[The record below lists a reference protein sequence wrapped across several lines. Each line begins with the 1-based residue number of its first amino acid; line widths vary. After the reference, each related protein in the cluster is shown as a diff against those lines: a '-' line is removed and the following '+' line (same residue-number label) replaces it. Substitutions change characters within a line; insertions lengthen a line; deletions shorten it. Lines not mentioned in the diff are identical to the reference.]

1 MRPARTTRFLL
12 LLSIAVACNSLESPT
27 TAPIQVPLR
36 PAAAVDVPCAD
47 CVFGPE
53 TFVRGQGRPTEF
65 TRTLEGVAAGTYT
78 IDVDDLGSMGADG
91 SVVLNGQTIL
101 DRRAV
106 TGEVGPRHV
115 TATVQLSGND
125 VLEVKLLGRKG
136 SVLQIAIRPASV
148 AGDCLPD
155 LPAPQLVVESG
166 EIDGFGNNLYELAV
180 TNYAS
185 FPDYLFAPAPDLEA
199 CGANTNS
206 SRTWVDIFSGDDDTR
221 LFGFCTFGEAVHLNS
236 AWFVVQ
242 PGETVPQTVYMTLT
256 DRKCGITYTS
266 NKADVPQV
274 IIQ

>member
-12 LLSIAVACNSLESPT
+12 LLSFAVACNSLESPT
-27 TAPIQVPLR
+27 TAPVQVPLR
-36 PAAAVDVPCAD
+36 PGAAIGADCSD

-53 TFVRGQGRPTEF
+53 TFVRLQGRPTEF
-65 TRTLEGVAAGTYT
+65 TRTLTGVAAGTYT
-78 IDVDDLGSMGADG
+78 IDVDELGSMGADG
-91 SVVLNGQTIL
+91 SVVLNGQIIL
-101 DRRAV
+101 DTRAV
-106 TGEVGPRHV
+106 TGEVGPRHI

-125 VLEVKLLGRKG
+125 VLEVRLLGRKG
-136 SVLQIAIRPASV
+136 SVLQIAIRPAV
-148 AGDCLPD
+148 GGDCLPD

-166 EIDGFGNNLYELAV
+166 VIDGFGNNMYDLAV

-185 FPDYLFAPAPDLEA
+185 FPDYLFSPAPDLEP
-199 CGANTNS
+199 CGLNTNS
-206 SRTWVDIFSGDDDTR
+206 PRTWVEIFSGDDDTR
-221 LFGFCTFGEAVHLNS
+221 LFGFCNFSEAVHLNT